1 MDFLGTPIGY
11 LMDWIYS
18 LVSNYGLTIIV
29 LTILFKL
36 VLLPLTIKQQK
47 SMAAMQQ
54 IQPLITE
61 VQQKYANDKEKQSME
76 MMKIYKDYNV
86 KPFASCFLNLSKE

>member
-29 LTILFKL
+29 LT
-36 VLLPLTIKQQK
+36 
-47 SMAAMQQ
+47 
-54 IQPLITE
+54 E
-61 VQQKYANDKEKQSME
+61 Y
-76 MMKIYKDYNV
+76 
-86 KPFASCFLNLSKE
+86 